1 MGKTTTY
8 VVAKTSDAGE
18 ATRDPKATAF
28 YAKPI
33 ASDGSQDANGDASEP
48 TADVWRS
55 WANGRSASIAS
66 TAYGRLA
73 TPRWP
78 A

>member
-8 VVAKTSDAGE
+8 VVAKTSDAGQ

-28 YAKPI
+28 YAKSI
-33 ASDGSQDANGDASEP
+33 ASDGSQDANRYASQP
-48 TADVWRS
+48 TADVRRS
-55 WANGRSASIAS
+55 WANGRSSSLASI
-66 TAYGRLA
+66 AYGRLA
-73 TPRWP
+73 TPRWS